1 MPGAYKTGNTMSAK
15 IIPGHFTASA
25 VVIHHEHILLIH
37 HKRIGAWLP
46 PGGHLEDGEL
56 PHQAALREVQEECG
70 LTCRLISAPVPDTGD
85 PESFILPAP
94 LCMHRVL
101 AVEKGEP
108 VVHFDLAY
116 LCRPEGVDLP
126 DLVPNDEVHGVCWQ
140 PVSRLSDKPLA
151 KNVIEVVGMA
161 RERLAAYTAISG
173 L

>member
-1 MPGAYKTGNTMSAK
+1 M
-15 IIPGHFTASA
+15 
-25 VVIHHEHILLIH
+25 
-37 HKRIGAWLP
+37 
-46 PGGHLEDGEL
+46 
-56 PHQAALREVQEECG
+56 
-70 LTCRLISAPVPDTGD
+70 
-85 PESFILPAP
+85 PAP
-94 LCMHRVL
+94 LCLHRVM

-116 LCRPEGVDLP
+116 LCRPESADLP

-140 PVSRLSDKPLA
+140 SLDRLSDKPLA